1 MSATKHE
8 PSPHVLCR
16 AENALGRITL
26 ARPKA
31 LNALTNAMREEI
43 SRALTAWQRDPM
55 IYAVMIDAEGD
66 RAFCAGGDLRE
77 MLDGVR
83 SNPAAARAALADEY
97 RLNWQL
103 DCFTKPIVSLI
114 DGLCVGSG
122 VGLTLFGT
130 HRVAGENYSFAM
142 PEAAVGFFPDVGA
155 TWPLSRL
162 SGHIGRYLAISGR
175 SMLRGDARRHGLATH
190 CIPAQQFEQIR
201 DALRDA
207 QPIDPLL
214 DDADLRLPPETDDAT
229 AQLIADA
236 FSASD
241 VFAVQDRLEAAR
253 QGTRSQEVR
262 AFADALLVELR
273 QLCPISRAVAH
284 RQLGAS
290 APRNMEEAIRQ
301 DFRLAARMI
310 ERPDFAEGVRAMLI
324 DKDHAPEWSPAML
337 TDVAPAA
344 LDALFATHPDF
355 EIDLPPRPQ
364 AISAIA

>member
-1 MSATKHE
+1 MSASEHA
-8 PSPHVLCR
+8 PSTHVLCR

-26 ARPKA
+26 TRPNV

-43 SRALTAWQRDPM
+43 SGALTAWQRDPM

-77 MLDGVR
+77 MLDGFK
-83 SNPAAARAALADEY
+83 SDPAAARAALADEY
-97 RLNWQL
+97 RLNWQI

-114 DGLCVGSG
+114 NGLCVGSG

-142 PEAAVGFFPDVGA
+142 PEVAVGFFPDVGA
-155 TWPLSRL
+155 TWPLSRVA
-162 SGHIGRYLAISGR
+162 GNIGRYLAISGR
-175 SMLRGDARRHGLATH
+175 SMLRGDAHRHGLATH
-190 CIPAQQFEQIR
+190 CIAAERFDDIR

-214 DDADLRLPPETDDAT
+214 DDAHLSLPAETSNDT
-229 AQLIADA
+229 LQLIADA
-236 FSASD
+236 FSAD
-241 VFAVQDRLEAAR
+241 DLIAIRDRLEAAR
-253 QGTRSQEVR
+253 QGPRSQEVR
-262 AFADALLVELR
+262 AFADALLIDMR
-273 QLCPISRAVAH
+273 QQCPMSRAVAN

-290 APRNMEEAIRQ
+290 APSTMEDAIRQ
-301 DFRLAARMI
+301 DYRLAARMI
-310 ERPDFAEGVRAMLI
+310 ERADFAEGIRAMLI
-324 DKDHAPEWSPAML
+324 DKDHEPKWSPAML
-337 TDVAPAA
+337 TDIAPAA
-344 LDALFATHPDF
+344 LDALFAPHPDF